1 VITIFYHSRVGKT
14 TTEVA
19 FELPPLNSRPRAE
32 DIDISNNL
40 PRNHKVIGRYAS
52 EILLLGPRRTSH
64 ALDGLFGPPFFQCR
78 QAFRVEPCAGVFRH
92 HAKDHLG
99 R

>member
-1 VITIFYHSRVGKT
+1 MLRRTKILSVIMVIAVFIATCG
-14 TTEVA
+14 
-19 FELPPLNSRPRAE
+19 P
-32 DIDISNNL
+32 NL
-40 PRNHKVIGRYAS
+40 PSSSPEHSPTWRHKVIGRHAS